1 MADSVVSFFLEKLE
15 KLLLDEVQLLSGV
28 EDDIRWI
35 KEEVKG
41 MEAFVES
48 GDEKRETDKL
58 VWGSTSGRYCI
69 RCRGCSPQIHR
80 GRGFRGCLI
89 SPCSSIKEEC
99 VKHEVASKIKE

>member
-15 KLLLDEVQLLSGV
+15 KLILDEVQLLSGV

-41 MEAFVES
+41 MEAFIS
-48 GDEKRETDKL
+48 W
-58 VWGSTSGRYCI
+58 WGSTSGRYCI

-89 SPCSSIKEEC
+89 SPCSSIKEGC